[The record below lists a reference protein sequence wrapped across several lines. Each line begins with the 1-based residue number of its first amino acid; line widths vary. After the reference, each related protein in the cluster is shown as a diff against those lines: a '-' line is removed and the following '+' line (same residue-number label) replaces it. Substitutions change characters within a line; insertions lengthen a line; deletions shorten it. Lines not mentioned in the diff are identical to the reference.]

1 MMVKQVSINILKNI
15 LLPGSLVGAY
25 MSIYFNLLIYWIWSI
40 LYELKKF
47 YVIPFIVIAII
58 AISIMIYLSR
68 KNYERKLLYIIS
80 GSFLPFIIV
89 SLFSIIM
96 LLFLSENLDSNIGMS
111 LFLIS
116 TFILQIPL
124 ILASYIIF
132 SLLKGYCN
140 PKLNHLIPVS
150 ILITIF
156 PMVFPLTLMPFFMFG
171 AGFATIKPYSVSLYF
186 IIAGLVYSLPFAL
199 YYFIKDLYKKN
210 KPMSM
215 LERWGYDEEHYID
228 NLVRFEKLESP
239 WVKRGLVVVC
249 VLGITF
255 FYSFVLQ
262 PTIIKII
269 TLIIKFF

>member
-25 MSIYFNLLIYWIWSI
+25 ISIYYNLLIYWFWSMA
-40 LYELKKF
+40 YDLKKF

-96 LLFLSENLDSNIGMS
+96 LLFLSENLESNIGMS

-140 PKLNHLIPVS
+140 PKLNHLITVS
-150 ILITIF
+150 ILITIC
-156 PMVFPLTLMPFFMFG
+156 PLVYPLFIPFFMI
-171 AGFATIKPYSVSLYF
+171 ADGFAKIKPEEVSLYF
-186 IIAGLVYSLPFAL
+186 IIAGSVYSLPFAL

-215 LERWGYDEEHYID
+215 LERWGMDEKMFPG
-228 NLVRFEKLESP
+228 NPLGLEKAESP

-249 VLGITF
+249 VLGITY
-255 FYSFVLQ
+255 FYYFVLLA
-262 PTIIKII
+262 IIKII
-269 TLIIKFF
+269 IAMAT